1 MLKVRQR
8 HLTSINYYTQI
19 GTNAMQMLISI
30 ICKFGGQWYANLMVN
45 DMKNERDVMMV
56 NSENGSMGSLIITR
70 LQCCSSLGHI
80 LVKYS

>member
-30 ICKFGGQWYANLMVN
+30 IHVCKFGGQWYANLMVN
-45 DMKNERDVMMV
+45 DMRNIRE
-56 NSENGSMGSLIITR
+56 E
-70 LQCCSSLGHI
+70 
-80 LVKYS
+80 

>member
-1 MLKVRQR
+1 MVLETFHITECLNTCTLCMLKVRQR

-45 DMKNERDVMMV
+45 DMRNIRE
-56 NSENGSMGSLIITR
+56 E
-70 LQCCSSLGHI
+70 
-80 LVKYS
+80 

>member
-1 MLKVRQR
+1 
-8 HLTSINYYTQI
+8 
-19 GTNAMQMLISI
+19 MQMLISI
-30 ICKFGGQWYANLMVN
+30 ICKFGGQWYANLKVN
-45 DMKNERDVMMV
+45 DMRNIEKNERDVMMV